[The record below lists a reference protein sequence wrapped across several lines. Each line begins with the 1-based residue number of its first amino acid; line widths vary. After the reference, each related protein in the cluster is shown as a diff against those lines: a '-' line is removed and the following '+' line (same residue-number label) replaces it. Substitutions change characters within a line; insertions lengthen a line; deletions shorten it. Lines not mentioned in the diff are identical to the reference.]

1 MHAAGGA
8 SQHAHL
14 EHSPSKRGLPP
25 RPGTGSGGLV
35 RASKSSASDALNAVL
50 LVVLYMIQG
59 VPLGLSMGAM
69 PFLLQNIPDMSYTKI
84 GIFTLAGYPYSF
96 KLLWSPIVD
105 TIHVPRIG
113 LRKSWILPLQLL
125 SGALMISLGR
135 WVESVLYAHKDIETA
150 TMYFFVL
157 VLLAATQDIAVDG
170 WALSLLSKENVGYA
184 ATCQTIGMNIGYF
197 MSFTIFLALNDANFC
212 SRWLGVDREIVTL
225 GGYLFWWG
233 WVYVGVTVVVGLF
246 KREGPSKVDSSHV
259 VDISSAAL
267 HPRGDS
273 KANNSGRPASLTGM
287 TRRKLSNA
295 ENGVGF
301 GVEVDAPSTETSP
314 DSIKGHTT
322 SSATIRTA
330 YSQLFRTI
338 QLPPVKL
345 LCALLIV
352 SRLAMLPAESAS
364 ALKLLEKGVSKEALA
379 GLVLIEF
386 PIELISA
393 LIAGKWAAS
402 SHPLRPWLAGFK
414 IRLLMAFLTTVC
426 VYYFPVGVADIAG
439 APLAFSCLVAL
450 GLLTSFSSTLMFT
463 ALGDFYNRISDPS
476 MGGAYLTM
484 LNTVA
489 NIGVVV
495 PKVIVFWLIDKATKT
510 NTGWSGKK
518 DIVRD
523 GFYVVSFAANALGML
538 LLVGLGRVVR
548 RLERY
553 PTSAW
558 RSSSSRAST
567 TSFKR

>member
-1 MHAAGGA
+1 MPQA
-8 SQHAHL
+8 SP
-14 EHSPSKRGLPP
+14 SSKRGLPP
-25 RPGTGSGGLV
+25 RLRP
-35 RASKSSASDALNAVL
+35 ANHPAPSSDVLNAVL

-84 GIFTLAGYPYSF
+84 GVFTLASYPYSF

-105 TIHVPRIG
+105 TLHIRRIG

-135 WVESVLYAHKDIETA
+135 WVEDVLFSSKDIETA
-150 TMYFFVL
+150 TLYFFVL

-170 WALSLLSKENVGYA
+170 WALTLLSKANVGYA

-197 MSFTIFLALNDANFC
+197 MSFTIFLALNDASFC
-212 SRWLGVDREIVTL
+212 ERWLGSPRELVTL

-233 WVYVGVTVVVGLF
+233 WVYVGVTLVVGLF
-246 KREGPSKVDSSHV
+246 KSEAGPTSIRDDSVRV
-259 VDISSAAL
+259 VDVGAAIDDDG
-267 HPRGDS
+267 RDDF
-273 KANNSGRPASLTGM
+273 KVQRPANMTSM

-295 ENGVGF
+295 ENGVGLALAAEALRHDDDDDD
-301 GVEVDAPSTETSP
+301 GKAHRV
-314 DSIKGHTT
+314 KGHAT
-322 SSATIRTA
+322 SSATIRKA

-345 LCALLIV
+345 LCVLLIV

-379 GLVLIEF
+379 SLVLIEF

-426 VYYFPVGVADIAG
+426 VYLFPVGVADVSG

-463 ALGDFYNRISDPS
+463 SLGDFYNRISDPS

-489 NIGVVV
+489 NIGIVV
-495 PKVIVFWLIDKATKT
+495 PKIIVFWLIDKTTVSA
-510 NTGWSGKK
+510 GSGKRK
-518 DIVRD
+518 HVVRD
-523 GFYVVSFAANALGML
+523 GFYVVSFAANALGVL
-538 LLVGLGRVVR
+538 LLLGIGRVVR

-558 RSSSSRAST
+558 RSNSNT
-567 TSFKR
+567 